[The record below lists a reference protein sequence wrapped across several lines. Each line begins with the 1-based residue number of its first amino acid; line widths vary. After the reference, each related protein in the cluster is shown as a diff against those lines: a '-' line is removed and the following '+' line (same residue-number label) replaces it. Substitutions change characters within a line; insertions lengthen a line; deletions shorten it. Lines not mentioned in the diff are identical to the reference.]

1 MNNADKLTTPKI
13 VLYEAEIEFK
23 VKNKEVKFTIV
34 HNIPNDIN
42 IAFETWV
49 YRSQNYTAECFCEY
63 LLNKDFNNVA
73 MLKSDYENLNKQL
86 ETK

>member
-1 MNNADKLTTPKI
+1 MNNTDKPKMA
-13 VLYEAEIEFK
+13 LYEAEIEYR
-23 VKNKEVKFTIV
+23 VNNKDVKFTIV

-49 YRSQNYTAECFCEY
+49 YRTKKHTAECFCEY

-73 MLKSDYENLNKQL
+73 MLKSDYENFNKQL
-86 ETK
+86 